1 MIIFIYIIFFLLS
14 ICSFSPTDTFA
25 DDAPTHYLYWAHDI
39 NRSDYGS
46 SILIFDPD
54 PGKIVDT
61 VKIPDHLRTVTVQIL
76 FDDKNIF
83 VQMAH
88 VNKAIPEA
96 IYRINSD
103 RKIEKI
109 GEARGNLIGFDS
121 QYVFLTQ
128 AYVNFKSEKNPRDS
142 WEVQARKID
151 LSSKKITENHFDDN
165 PDFNVVNVQFDTQ
178 RTWYAGT
185 IFQKE
190 HPSFANGFEFD
201 RNFGPYGQTVL
212 ISKDKVTGTTEKFD
226 LGTEGAYLLQTIID
240 PEFIWVFQFNPL
252 RSQYQILKFS
262 KTDKRTVSSIET
274 GQIEGLPKT
283 PQMNLRYRHPQGT
296 ITDQNYFWVNAYQG
310 QSMVR
315 IEKETFKT
323 AVNSIANNYWIGSD
337 MIEKGDT
344 IWMMVYS
351 GRVWRSSGPG
361 LVKMSQI
368 DMKSEFLPLH
378 RTFWTG
384 LREILAYFVSH
395 PVGSILIGVVVAY
408 FFYFILKNVRWE
420 KMDGALKKACLASTA
435 LNILPVISLLSLNIG
450 NELGWSGVELSGIE
464 GIVIRFWAF
473 PLMMGPII
481 APLGFM
487 FGRLLI
493 RQSQSEELS
502 RIDWYFSFSNVLL
515 LLWFLGSGLF
525 WLFLHYFK
533 T

>member
-1 MIIFIYIIFFLLS
+1 MFLFAYIILFLLS
-14 ICSFSPTDTFA
+14 TCSFSPA
-25 DDAPTHYLYWAHDI
+25 DAIADYDPSHYLYLPHDI

-54 PGKIVDT
+54 NGKIVDT

-76 FDDKNIF
+76 FDNKNVF

-121 QYVFLTQ
+121 QSVFITQ
-128 AYVNFKSEKNPRDS
+128 AYFNFKSEKNSRDT
-142 WEVQARKID
+142 WEVQARRID
-151 LSSKKITENHFDDN
+151 LSSKKITENHFDDY
-165 PDFNVVNVQFDTQ
+165 PDFNVVNVLFDIQ

-185 IFQKE
+185 NFQKE
-190 HPSFANGFEFD
+190 HPTFSNGFEFD
-201 RNFGPYGQTVL
+201 RNFGPYGSTVL
-212 ISKDKVTGTTEKFD
+212 ISKDDITGTTEKFD
-226 LGTEGAYLLQTIID
+226 IGTEGTYLLQTIND
-240 PEFIWVFQFNPL
+240 PEFIWLFQFNPL
-252 RSQYQILKFS
+252 RSKYQILKFS
-262 KTDKRTVSSIET
+262 KTEKRTVSSIET
-274 GQIEGLPKT
+274 DQIEGLPKS

-323 AVNSIANNYWIGSD
+323 AMNTITNNFWIGSD

-351 GRVWRSSGPG
+351 GRTWRSSRPG
-361 LVKMSQI
+361 LVKMSQT
-368 DMKSEFLPLH
+368 DMKSEFLLLH

-384 LREILAYFVSH
+384 LKEILAYIVSH
-395 PVGSILIGVVVAY
+395 PGGSILIGVVVAY
-408 FFYFILKNVRWE
+408 FIYFIWKNVRWG
-420 KMDGALKKACLASTA
+420 KMDGALKKAYLASTA
-435 LNILPVISLLSLNIG
+435 LNILPIISLLSLNIG
-450 NELGWSGVELSGIE
+450 NELGWPGVELSGIE

-473 PLMMGPII
+473 PLMMGPLI

-487 FGRLLI
+487 FGHLLI
-493 RQSQSEELS
+493 RRSRSEELS
-502 RIDWYFSFSNVLL
+502 RIDWFFSFSNVLL

-525 WLFLHYFK
+525 WLFLLYFK